1 MNVFFL
7 FVYVPT
13 LDILSAAIYRRGV
26 KSRDWCNIIPAWQ
39 VAVEHYRCQQTSTV
53 LKRGSLLFFSLS
65 VAEFRKTAT
74 MEDAKKKEKKQ
85 SEKTEEKEIKPT
97 GKDKDKKDE
106 QELVSWDTSQH
117 FEQGKQSS
125 VFA

>member
-1 MNVFFL
+1 M
-7 FVYVPT
+7 
-13 LDILSAAIYRRGV
+13 
-26 KSRDWCNIIPAWQ
+26 
-39 VAVEHYRCQQTSTV
+39 AVEHYRCQQTSTV
-53 LKRGSLLFFSLS
+53 LKRGSCAPGLLFFSLS

-97 GKDKDKKDE
+97 GKDKDKKEE

-117 FEQGKQSS
+117 LEQGKQSS